1 MAHRSHAGPHGW
13 FVVGFAQSPFEL
25 VYDLALSFWLWDNFT
40 VSDSDPSSLLT
51 YDTFSVTAIR
61 SSIQM
66 TVTI

>member
-1 MAHRSHAGPHGW
+1 
-13 FVVGFAQSPFEL
+13 VVGFAQSPFEL

-40 VSDSDPSSLLT
+40 VSDFDPSSLLT

-61 SSIQM
+61 SSIQI